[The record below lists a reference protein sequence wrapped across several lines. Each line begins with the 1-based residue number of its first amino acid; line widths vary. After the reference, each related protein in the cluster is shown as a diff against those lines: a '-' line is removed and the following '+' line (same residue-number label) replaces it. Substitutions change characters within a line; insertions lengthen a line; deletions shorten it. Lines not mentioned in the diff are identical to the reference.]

1 MQSDDLR
8 DHLAFVQKLLCPEP
22 SSKRRITK
30 LRDVLERAHSHA
42 HITCFWHG
50 DPGQVAPQIPAQ
62 FKSAI
67 EPLAADI
74 ETDFA
79 VAENS

>member
-1 MQSDDLR
+1 
-8 DHLAFVQKLLCPEP
+8 LAFVQKLLCPTP
-22 SSKRRITK
+22 GDADRIDK
-30 LRDVLERAHSHA
+30 LRAVLNRTHSRAHV
-42 HITCFWHG
+42 TCFWRG
-50 DPGQVAPQIPAQ
+50 EPGEPAPRIPGP

-79 VAENS
+79 VFTKS